1 MLILVLNSGS
11 SSIKYKLFDIADNL
25 EKTLSKGLVERIGV
39 KIPSHKEALEAILNK
54 VGSKIGAV
62 GHRVVHGGDRF
73 SKSVLIDDNVIK
85 AIEDFTELAPLHNPP
100 SLLTINESRKI
111 LSGVPHVA
119 VFDTAFYYDM
129 PEYVYF
135 YAIPYKFYEKYKI
148 RKYGFHGTSHR
159 YVSEQASRLLK
170 RPLKELRLITC
181 HLGNGCSITAVQNGR
196 AIDTSMG
203 FTPLEGLVMGTRSGD
218 LDPAIIPYIMEKENI
233 DAAAVVEML
242 NKKSGLLGVSGLT
255 NDMRE
260 LMQKRDKNKK
270 VKLALDIFTY
280 RIKKYIGAY
289 TGVMSGCDAMIF
301 TGGIGENNPGLID
314 EICEGVVLKGTKRMM
329 IPTDEELMIARDTYQ
344 IVTIKQGTGM
354 PVPYRYVGI

>member
-11 SSIKYKLFDIADNL
+11 SSIKYKLFDVEEQS
-25 EKTLSKGLVERIGV
+25 EKLLDKGLVEKIGE
-39 KIPSHKEALEAILNK
+39 KIPGHKEAINFILNK
-54 VGSKIGAV
+54 IGTKIEAV

-73 SKSVLIDDNVIK
+73 SKSVLIDNDVIK

-111 LSGVPHVA
+111 LSNIPHVA
-119 VFDTAFYYDM
+119 VFDTAFYCDM
-129 PEYVYF
+129 PECAYM

-159 YVSEQASRLLK
+159 YVSEQAASLLK
-170 RPLKELRLITC
+170 RPLNKLKLITC
-181 HLGNGCSITAVQNGR
+181 HLGNGCSITAVNGGK

-233 DAAAVVEML
+233 DVNAAMEIL
-242 NKKSGLLGVSGLT
+242 NKKSGLLGVSGLS

-260 LMQKRDKNKK
+260 LMKEKTRNKK
-270 VKLALDIFTY
+270 VKLALDIFIY
-280 RIKKYIGAY
+280 RIKKYIGSYA
-289 TGVMSGCDAMIF
+289 GVMSGCDAVIF
-301 TGGIGENNPGLID
+301 TGGIGENNPGLIE
-314 EICEGVVLKGTKRMM
+314 EICKGVISKDTKILV
-329 IPTDEELMIARDTYQ
+329 IPTDEELMIARDTYR
-344 IVTIKQGTGM
+344 II
-354 PVPYRYVGI
+354 